1 MLMED
6 SQMSYGDLNM
16 RCNYDFMGQI
26 WCARGEYAFAL
37 SWYEKSLDS
46 LQSVNTYREVILSHI
61 GNVHDERGEKS
72 LALKYCNEALI
83 HKETMDLLDLA
94 SLCEQFS
101 DLYRKMGHI
110 DESLIYLCK
119 ALDIYIYNKHQFS
132 HFNYGNIYLLIAAIF
147 SVRID
152 YQKALS
158 FQKCAL
164 SVPSQLVPKNYAR
177 SALRYRQKDL
187 DFPEE
192 PLYQIAKILAT
203 NAELNSTKVDL
214 NLLATVT
221 HRIASV
227 YELANRYEEAYYFAE
242 AELRIQCND
251 SNPNFEIVASTH
263 EWFARLCPNE

>member
-1 MLMED
+1 MLQMLMED

-132 HFNYGNIYLLIAAIF
+132 HFNYANIYLLIAAIF

-177 SALRYRQKDL
+177 LV
-187 DFPEE
+187 
-192 PLYQIAKILAT
+192 IAYI
-203 NAELNSTKVDL
+203 NVG
-214 NLLATVT
+214 
-221 HRIASV
+221 
-227 YELANRYEEAYYFAE
+227 
-242 AELRIQCND
+242 CNYTQW
-251 SNPNFEIVASTH
+251 SND
-263 EWFARLCPNE
+263 

>member
-1 MLMED
+1 
-6 SQMSYGDLNM
+6 
-16 RCNYDFMGQI
+16 MGQI

-46 LQSVNTYREVILSHI
+46 IQSVNTYREVILSHI

-94 SLCEQFS
+94 SL
-101 DLYRKMGHI
+101 L
-110 DESLIYLCK
+110 
-119 ALDIYIYNKHQFS
+119 
-132 HFNYGNIYLLIAAIF
+132 
-147 SVRID
+147 RID

-158 FQKCAL
+158 FKKCAL

-227 YELANRYEEAYYFAE
+227 YELANKYEEAYYFAE